1 MSAPIQ
7 TLINFLNN
15 SSTTSS
21 PDLLGPNIPHVLL
34 VLRVTKSKLIPK
46 KIPRGIRKIY
56 TTKTN
61 GREFIKPGK
70 IGCANIDAQPILE
83 GLGMSGYKL
92 IGACWEERKDLG
104 GKLYYLIKF
113 TFVLPNHEG
122 VEENSTLKREVE
134 KMIVSAL
141 WRVRAFINPFYEE
154 NQIIEG
160 RRSISINLDGRKPLR
175 HEEHKKGKDNFVVGE
190 PVMVQLKDEYGEL
203 LEDKIPVSPA
213 RKLVIVNNK
222 IQIVPV

>member
-1 MSAPIQ
+1 
-7 TLINFLNN
+7 
-15 SSTTSS
+15 
-21 PDLLGPNIPHVLL
+21 
-34 VLRVTKSKLIPK
+34 VTKSKLIPK